1 MLLLVF
7 RFLLAAAGKIEG
19 SFVARHSGLVASDN
33 ILVLQM
39 IKWGFS
45 KKKPGSGKLQYY

>member
-19 SFVARHSGLVASDN
+19 SFVARHSIAMGWQKSITD
-33 ILVLQM
+33 
-39 IKWGFS
+39 
-45 KKKPGSGKLQYY
+45 Y

>member
-19 SFVARHSGLVASDN
+19 SFVARHSRAQAFFHLSQSLHCVQFF
-33 ILVLQM
+33 L
-39 IKWGFS
+39 FS
-45 KKKPGSGKLQYY
+45 FPRSHRIVQ

>member
-19 SFVARHSGLVASDN
+19 SFVARHSIFREKRSKEA
-33 ILVLQM
+33 IL
-39 IKWGFS
+39 
-45 KKKPGSGKLQYY
+45 